1 MRKIVI
7 KILNL
12 LAKEMLH
19 KYNPIVI
26 GITGSVGK
34 SSTKKIVYEIL
45 KDNYSVHCDRSKYN
59 VDIGIPL
66 TILGFKSG
74 GHSVVEWIK
83 IIFKAIIKLIKKSN
97 YPDVLILEMG
107 VNRPGDMKKMLK
119 VVKPHIAI
127 MTTIGKYP
135 SHIKYFKDKKH
146 IFREKSLLI
155 RSLGKK
161 DLAILNCDD
170 EFINDLKKSARS
182 KVITYGFS
190 QKALVRG
197 DEILLGD
204 RKFKMEDGSMGMT
217 FKISHKGT
225 TVPFRLI
232 YALGKGQIYSTLA
245 AVSVGINFDMN
256 LVEMSQAVSEYR
268 PLAGR
273 MNLIGGINNSMII
286 DDTFNANPG
295 SMFLSLETIGKLRAP
310 KKIAVL
316 GDMLELGECCE
327 KGHREVGRI
336 VPDSVDVLITF
347 GSRSKL
353 IFLEAIDR
361 GMDKEKVFHFENK
374 EDIIKLLSKMIE
386 NDTIV
391 LVKGSRAMNMEK
403 IVKEIMAKPELSD
416 ELLVK

>member
-12 LAKEMLH
+12 LAKETLH

-26 GITGSVGK
+26 GITGGVGK
-34 SSTKKIVYEIL
+34 SSTKKIVHEIL
-45 KDNYSVHCDRSKYN
+45 KDNYSIHCDRSRYN

-66 TILGFKSG
+66 TILGLESG
-74 GHSVVEWIK
+74 GHSVTKWMK
-83 IIFKAIIKLIKKSN
+83 IIFKAIMKLIKKSD

-135 SHIKYFKDKKH
+135 SHIKYFKDIKH

-155 RSLGKK
+155 KSLGKK

-170 EFINDLKKSARS
+170 EFIDDLKKSTRS
-182 KVITYGFS
+182 KVITYGFD

-204 RKFKMEDGSMGMT
+204 KKFKMEDGSMGMT

-256 LVEMSQAVSEYR
+256 LVKMSQAVLKYR

-295 SMFLSLETIGKLRAP
+295 SMFFSLETIRKLSASQ
-310 KKIAVL
+310 KIAVL
-316 GDMLELGECCE
+316 GDMLELGEYCQ
-327 KGHREVGRI
+327 KGHREVGKK
-336 VPDSVDVLITF
+336 VLGSVDILITF

-353 IFLEAIDR
+353 ISQEAIKM
-361 GMDKEKVFHFENK
+361 GMDREKIFHFEDM
-374 EDIIKLLSKMIE
+374 EDVVKLLSKIIE

-403 IVKEIMAKPELSD
+403 IVKKLMAEPKLSD